1 MNAISYSGTKVAWSS
16 AVVVSLH
23 LSRSPYYSKMS
34 SFAEDGWG
42 DDEDLN
48 VSATSLGNDGWGED
62 DDFFG
67 NDVSDEKEDDG
78 LGFPPAAP
86 SIPTSNQISEAPQPL
101 KNQVELNTTDG
112 WGEDDDFFDDD
123 SDDKA
128 VEGIG
133 FPSSPPSIPQPNQTF
148 ETSQHL
154 SEPEISNAN
163 DGWGEDD
170 DFFDDDS
177 DDKEVKDIGFPS
189 AAPSIP
195 QSYQPSELAKSIK
208 NEEELNKS
216 DGWGDDNDFFDDDS
230 GQKEDG
236 GIDFPPAAPGMSQL
250 NETPE
255 VPQPSNDKDESN
267 VDDGWGDDDD
277 FFDEDSDGKHEEGV
291 GFTPAS
297 SEIHQLGE
305 TFQPATQSSSFGH
318 PEMTNHEHSIP
329 MQESRYVP
337 PSSPMVTEL
346 SKYIQSLDRMLSS
359 INAVLEFE
367 YNTPQKAEELFE
379 YYDKRPQLAE
389 YTRTKEL
396 QRMNY
401 EIFLPDGY
409 VETNKE
415 QIVSGNLLPD
425 NAIVSRA
432 ANQSLLADVL
442 QVITGHDLIVRPQ
455 YLASCIATSCK
466 FIIHKGDH
474 GVDMIDCRAILSL
487 FLPTVDGDRL
497 NVAEVTVSVVFA
509 PSQPM
514 IEFRVVK
521 IEVVLKDYSK
531 LSGVAEFLR
540 AMDIPVEDHE
550 IIDAP
555 PDMYRDAFLEKSQR
569 LFALSS
575 VGMKSAFQ
583 QMDSVINLKGK
594 MKSISSF
601 IPDTDQLLAAEQ
613 EAAAFAE
620 ARRIEL
626 QRVQQLQQQQQP
638 QHREHAF
645 PRPPPPE
652 HHHHQDQM
660 PNETKRP
667 KSILGGLVRSGWK
680 TLASSVAIPDDD
692 PDIYGEYAPSQ
703 PPRASEQPMKF
714 YRTEEPTPPV
724 GIQLYR
730 TDEPSQKAPNANEGH
745 QPQTHIKDQEPSK
758 PERISE
764 TETNLHHD
772 RFVPE
777 NQTTHGDPRE
787 SLAIPSTDPTPD
799 DVPDDSNIQAEMPVY
814 EEEKVGDNEFDD
826 GWDDGLDGFDDL
838 SDNLEELSA
847 ATKPD
852 QEKDTI
858 SPDIVMVDSFVP
870 TDNTGANYSE
880 EDDVCET
887 RRRWVNPRPHRPYLK
902 YLLP

>member
-1 MNAISYSGTKVAWSS
+1 MA
-16 AVVVSLH
+16 
-23 LSRSPYYSKMS
+23 
-34 SFAEDGWG
+34 SFADDEWG
-42 DDEDLN
+42 ADEDLE
-48 VSATSLGNDGWGED
+48 VSATSLGDG
-62 DDFFG
+62 
-67 NDVSDEKEDDG
+67 V
-78 LGFPPAAP
+78 
-86 SIPTSNQISEAPQPL
+86 
-101 KNQVELNTTDG
+101 
-112 WGEDDDFFDDD
+112 
-123 SDDKA
+123 
-128 VEGIG
+128 
-133 FPSSPPSIPQPNQTF
+133 
-148 ETSQHL
+148 
-154 SEPEISNAN
+154 
-163 DGWGEDD
+163 WGEDD

-177 DDKEVKDIGFPS
+177 DDKEVEGLGFPPAAPSMPESNRISEVPQPLKKEGELNTTNDGWDEDDDFFDDESGGKEDEDIGFPS
-189 AAPSIP
+189 AAPSIL
-195 QSYQPSELAKSIK
+195 QSNQSSELLES
-208 NEEELNKS
+208 NENEHEMNVH
-216 DGWGDDNDFFDDDS
+216 DGWGEDDDFFDDDS
-230 GQKEDG
+230 GQKEDEG
-236 GIDFPPAAPGMSQL
+236 LGFPPAAPAKSQS
-250 NETPE
+250 NEMPE
-255 VPQPSNDKDESN
+255 VSQPSNDKDELN

-277 FFDEDSDGKHEEGV
+277 FFDEDSDGKQEEV
-291 GFTPAS
+291 TGFPPAS
-297 SEIHQLGE
+297 SEIHE
-305 TFQPATQSSSFGH
+305 SNENFQSSTESSSFGH
-318 PEMTNHEHSIP
+318 SEITNQEHSIP
-329 MQESRYVP
+329 MQYSRHVP
-337 PSSPMVTEL
+337 PPSPMVTEL

-367 YNTPQKAEELFE
+367 YNTVQKAEELFD
-379 YYDKRPQLAE
+379 YYDNRPQLAE

-401 EIFLPDGY
+401 ELVLPDGY
-409 VETNKE
+409 VETDKE
-415 QIVSGNLLPD
+415 RIIGDNLLPD

-466 FIIHKGDH
+466 FVIHKGDH

-497 NVAEVTVSVVFA
+497 NIAEVTVSVVFA

-521 IEVVLKDYSK
+521 IDVLLTDFSK

-601 IPDTDQLLAAEQ
+601 IPDTDQLVAAEQ

-626 QRVQQLQQQQQP
+626 QRSQQQHQP

-652 HHHHQDQM
+652 HNHHQDQM

-667 KSILGGLVRSGWK
+667 ESILGGLVRSGWK

-692 PDIYGEYAPSQ
+692 PDIYGQHVPSQ
-703 PPRASEQPMKF
+703 PPRAPEQSIKF
-714 YRTEEPTPPV
+714 YRTEDPPPPV
-724 GIQLYR
+724 GLQLYR
-730 TDEPSQKAPNANEGH
+730 TDEPPQNVPNANEG
-745 QPQTHIKDQEPSK
+745 QRSQTHINSQEYSM
-758 PERISE
+758 PEFGNSAASEKISE
-764 TETNLHHD
+764 TETKLKL
-772 RFVPE
+772 VE
-777 NQTTHGDPRE
+777 HGDSVPKIEITNSGSRE
-787 SLAIPSTDPTPD
+787 LQGTLSVDPSPD
-799 DVPDDSNIQAEMPVY
+799 DVPDDANIQAERSPV
-814 EEEKVGDNEFDD
+814 EDKKQVFEDEKVDDNEFDD

-838 SDNLEELSA
+838 SDNLEELA
-847 ATKPD
+847 ASTKPD

-858 SPDIVMVDSFVP
+858 SPDIVMVASVE
-870 TDNTGANYSE
+870 ANYDE

>member
-1 MNAISYSGTKVAWSS
+1 
-16 AVVVSLH
+16 
-23 LSRSPYYSKMS
+23 MS

-48 VSATSLGNDGWGED
+48 VSATSLGDDGWGED

-67 NDVSDEKEDDG
+67 NDVSAGKEDDG

-86 SIPTSNQISEAPQPL
+86 SIPASNHISEASQPL
-101 KNQVELNTTDG
+101 ENQEELNTNDG

-133 FPSSPPSIPQPNQTF
+133 FPSAAPSIPQPNQTF
-148 ETSQHL
+148 ETPQHL
-154 SEPEISNAN
+154 SESEKSNTN

-177 DDKEVKDIGFPS
+177 DGKEIKDIGFPS

-195 QSYQPSELAKSIK
+195 QSNQPSELAKSEK
-208 NEEELNKS
+208 AEEELNTS
-216 DGWGDDNDFFDDDS
+216 DGWGDDDDFFDDDS
-230 GQKEDG
+230 GQKEDD

-255 VPQPSNDKDESN
+255 VPQPSNDKDELN

-277 FFDEDSDGKHEEGV
+277 FFDEDSDGKQEEGI
-291 GFTPAS
+291 GFPPAS
-297 SEIHQLGE
+297 SEIHQSGE
-305 TFQPATQSSSFGH
+305 TLQPVTQSSSFGH
-318 PEMTNHEHSIP
+318 PEMTNQEHTIP
-329 MQESRYVP
+329 MQESRPINP
-337 PSSPMVTEL
+337 PSPMVTEL
-346 SKYIQSLDRMLSS
+346 SKYVQSLDRMLSS

-550 IIDAP
+550 IIDAS

-626 QRVQQLQQQQQP
+626 QRGQQLQHQP

-652 HHHHQDQM
+652 DHHHQDQM

-703 PPRASEQPMKF
+703 PPQASEQPMKF
-714 YRTEEPTPPV
+714 YRTDEPTPPV
-724 GIQLYR
+724 GLQLYR
-730 TDEPSQKAPNANEGH
+730 TDEPPQKAPNSNEGFR
-745 QPQTHIKDQEPSK
+745 PQTHIKQQ
-758 PERISE
+758 
-764 TETNLHHD
+764 HHH
-772 RFVPE
+772 
-777 NQTTHGDPRE
+777 Q
-787 SLAIPSTDPTPD
+787 S
-799 DVPDDSNIQAEMPVY
+799 
-814 EEEKVGDNEFDD
+814 
-826 GWDDGLDGFDDL
+826 
-838 SDNLEELSA
+838 
-847 ATKPD
+847 
-852 QEKDTI
+852 
-858 SPDIVMVDSFVP
+858 
-870 TDNTGANYSE
+870 
-880 EDDVCET
+880 
-887 RRRWVNPRPHRPYLK
+887 
-902 YLLP
+902 